1 MSSILTYGRS
11 LQRANESLAGLAGR
25 SLSQEPAVILESLD
39 AGASM
44 TTSDQ
49 HQGAEVDRTQRSGKS
64 VVPDRAASTQEMAV
78 QGKPIDIGIR
88 RNGRMQST
96 VRHTEPHPSGVRG
109 PNIRVITSV
118 APAPVLSVYPAMPV
132 AMATARINQ

>member
-11 LQRANESLAGLAGR
+11 LRRANEPLAGLAGR
-25 SLSQEPAVILESLD
+25 SLSQEPAVIRESLD

-49 HQGAEVDRTQRSGKS
+49 HQGAEVHRTQRSGKS

-88 RNGRMQST
+88 RQRENAERRCVTQS
-96 VRHTEPHPSGVRG
+96 H
-109 PNIRVITSV
+109 IRAACGDRTSE
-118 APAPVLSVYPAMPV
+118 
-132 AMATARINQ
+132 